1 MDNKEIFICD
11 CHNFEH
17 QLIFWKDEDYVYTYV
32 NLLHY
37 QGFWKRLWYGLKY
50 AFGYKSRYG
59 AFDEFLFNPE
69 DLQRLK
75 TFLNES
81 NYSR

>member
-1 MDNKEIFICD
+1 MEDKEIFICA

-17 QLIFWKDEDYVYTYV
+17 LLIFCKDEDFVYCYS
-32 NLLHY
+32 NLVHY
-37 QGFWKRLWYGLKY
+37 NGFWKRLWYGIKY

-59 AFDEFLFNPE
+59 AFDEFLFKPE
-69 DLQRLK
+69 DLQQLK

-81 NYSR
+81 NNSR